1 MDELKVT
8 TPYGVLRGTR
18 TSRGG
23 EAYLGIPYAKPPVDG
38 LRWKPPVEPDASDAE
53 IDCTKLGYSA
63 MQKFDPVMAASK
75 REQSEDCL
83 TLNVW
88 VKDSSKKNL
97 PVMVYLHGGA
107 YVEGGS
113 SDPLYDGTNF
123 TDRHDVI
130 IVTVNYRVNL
140 FGFMNFAT
148 VPGGED
154 YQESGYLGTMDQV
167 AALKWVQKC
176 IENFGGDPSNVTL
189 FGESAGSGS
198 AGLLMVTPAAK
209 GLFQKVICESGPI
222 QIYNA
227 PENTAPYAEDF
238 MRMMGCSNMAE
249 MCEKS
254 TEEIMDVFNN
264 QFFDKYIQDI
274 SLIFGP
280 TCDGNYIPRKPMKAF
295 KDGVASGIKLLI
307 GTNADEF
314 NYWGLYFDDIV
325 KDMPVWWRH
334 QAVFHFDG
342 KLDSDKYEELFAN
355 AHADVDPA
363 QRYMDYTNKIGF
375 IIGSELM
382 SEYQSGH
389 DDAYFYMFTYAS
401 KVPGM
406 GSCHAIE
413 LPFVMHNTHLEDL
426 AQNLTGEVPPLHLA
440 DEMNDAWAAFAATG
454 KPVGPDGLEWPTYG
468 EGRACMVMGENEW
481 HVELDRNATD
491 RELLRPAF
499 DECLLSE

>member
-1 MDELKVT
+1 MANLQVR
-8 TPYGVLRGTR
+8 TPYGVLNGVR
-18 TSRGG
+18 TEKGG
-23 EAYLGIPYAKPPVDG
+23 EAYLGIPYAKPPVG
-38 LRWKPPVEPDASDAE
+38 ALRWKPPVAPEKSDCE

-88 VKDSSKKNL
+88 VSDSSKSKL

-123 TDRHDVI
+123 SVRHDVV

-140 FGFMNFAT
+140 FGFMNFAS

-154 YQESGYLGTMDQV
+154 YQESGYLGIMDQV
-167 AALKWVQKC
+167 AALQWVHEC
-176 IENFGGDPSNVTL
+176 IAAFGGDPENVTV

-198 AGLLMVTPAAK
+198 LGLLMVTPAAK
-209 GLFQKVICESGPI
+209 GLFQKAICESGPV

-227 PENTAPYAEDF
+227 PEITAPYAEDF
-238 MRMMGCSNMAE
+238 MHMMGCSTMDELCA
-249 MCEKS
+249 KS
-254 TEEIMDVFNN
+254 TEEIMDVFSN

-280 TCDGNYIPRKPMKAF
+280 TCDGNYIPRKPLKAF
-295 KDGVASGIKLLI
+295 AEGAADGVKLLI

-325 KDMPVWWRH
+325 KDMPVWWHH
-334 QAVFHFDG
+334 QSVFHFDG
-342 KLDSDKYEELFAN
+342 KLDSDKYEAAFVA
-355 AHADVDPA
+355 AHEGEDPA

-382 SEYQSGH
+382 AEYQSKH
-389 DDAYFYMFTYAS
+389 DDAYFYLFTYAS

-426 AQNLTGEVPPLHLA
+426 VQNLTGEIPPQHLA
-440 DEMNDAWAAFAATG
+440 DEMNDAWFAFAKTG
-454 KPVGPDGLEWPTYG
+454 APCGPDGLAWPAYG
-468 EGRACMVMGENEW
+468 EARNCMVMGEDGW
-481 HVELDRNATD
+481 HVEADRNETD

-499 DECLLSE
+499 LECLLTD